1 MKEKPFRI
9 ARSRTGLGLFA
20 TQPISKRALVV
31 EYSGTRISTRT
42 AQEKDRERANKY
54 LFEINKS
61 WTINGAT
68 RNNLARYVNHSCR
81 PNSEAELVR
90 GKMMYRAVK
99 NIAEGDEITVD
110 YGKKYKA
117 LYFGKTGCRCA
128 ACRARRAKNAVR
140 AAYRRSLAPAIRRA
154 APRRPDRRPATGR

>member
-1 MKEKPFRI
+1 MKGKPFCI

-20 TQPISKRALVV
+20 TVPIKKRGLVV
-31 EYSGTRISTRT
+31 EYSGRRIPTRT
-42 AQEKDRERANKY
+42 AQEKDRLRANKY

-61 WTINGAT
+61 WTIDGAT
-68 RNNLARYVNHSCR
+68 RNNLARYVNHSCW

-110 YGKKYKA
+110 YGKEYKA
-117 LYFGKTGCRCA
+117 LYFGKTGCRCT
-128 ACRARRAKNAVR
+128 ACSAKRVKTR
-140 AAYRRSLAPAIRRA
+140 GQ
-154 APRRPDRRPATGR
+154 GRK